1 MQKDKPSRLA
11 LRRIRLGLEQ
21 KQIAQL
27 LGQKSIYQ
35 YNRLENGQRP
45 PSLKDALILSLIF
58 KLPITTL
65 FDEYC
70 RKCNEEFQKQL
81 KPSLLLNLI
90 NLEKVG
96 HCDYLEMMNS
106 RYISK
111 ENADKIRH
119 HIKVLVEE
127 RSSKILNHLSN

>member
-1 MQKDKPSRLA
+1 MQKEKPSRLA

-45 PSLKDALILSLIF
+45 PTLKDALILSLIF
-58 KLPITTL
+58 RLPITTL

-70 RKCNEEFQKQL
+70 RKCGNELYQQL
-81 KPSLLLNLI
+81 KDSSLSNLI
-90 NLEKVG
+90 KPESFG

-106 RYISK
+106 KLISQ
-111 ENADKIRH
+111 ENSDKIRS
-119 HIKVLVEE
+119 HIKILVEE
-127 RSSKILNHLSN
+127 RANKILNHLNN